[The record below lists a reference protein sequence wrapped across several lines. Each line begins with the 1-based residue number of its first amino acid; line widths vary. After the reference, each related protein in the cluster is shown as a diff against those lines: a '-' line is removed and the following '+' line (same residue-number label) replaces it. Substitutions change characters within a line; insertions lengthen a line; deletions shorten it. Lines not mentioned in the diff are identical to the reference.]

1 MPRRSARSP
10 SGLPV
15 AWIVGIGAVFS
26 LLCFLAIV
34 MTYGRVSGKEFSP
47 THFESRRFSFIEIP
61 LIGIQLT
68 PIDRGISTSG
78 FVNGLVRSRFVER
91 PASASD
97 TWHLIEFQ
105 RIGASPVAGAAKT
118 LHDFLEYTDP
128 DSGGAFFWDDWSN
141 DHPAAAKVLWPHV
154 QRLAIAEQYLLIPG
168 LFRLA
173 SLAESPEDL
182 AEKIDT
188 YLDAELIA
196 WSQDLRDAGYQKL
209 ADSWSESLSRPE
221 TGAAAAEPG
230 VATDERTDVQPD
242 RRPE

>member
-1 MPRRSARSP
+1 M
-10 SGLPV
+10 PV

-26 LLCFLAIV
+26 LLAFLAIV

-47 THFESRRFSFIEIP
+47 TRFESRKFSFIEIP

-68 PIDRGISTSG
+68 PIDRRISTSG

-97 TWHLIEFQ
+97 TWHLVEFQ
-105 RIGASPVAGAAKT
+105 RIGASPEAGAAKS
-118 LHDFLEYTDP
+118 LDDFLEYTDP
-128 DSGGAFFWDDWSN
+128 DSGGNYFWGDWSN
-141 DHPAAAKVLWPHV
+141 EHPAEAKVLWPHV

-173 SLAESPEDL
+173 SLTESPQAL
-182 AEKIDT
+182 AEQIDD
-188 YLDAELIA
+188 YLDSELIA
-196 WSQDLRDAGYQKL
+196 WSQDLRDAGYEKL
-209 ADSWSESLSRPE
+209 ADAWSESLSRSE

-230 VATDERTDVQPD
+230 VATDERKDVQPD